1 MFGQLSPPEGLC
13 QRDSHLGVIRAI
25 DSFNVVCSELY
36 KNVVLVA
43 KMTTEMIFHC
53 HLSPANLD
61 PPLERRRNSHISS
74 TLSVA
79 ARWWPSVKLT
89 RCRRL
94 ATETLWAIYVLV
106 LLAQTRPDAAA
117 HRRTI

>member
-43 KMTTEMIFHC
+43 KMTTEMIC
-53 HLSPANLD
+53 ARVLPACLSAH
-61 PPLERRRNSHISS
+61 RMSS
-74 TLSVA
+74 TWVCVVVNQKNLSGTIH
-79 ARWWPSVKLT
+79 RTGRP
-89 RCRRL
+89 
-94 ATETLWAIYVLV
+94 VL
-106 LLAQTRPDAAA
+106 
-117 HRRTI
+117 